1 MLKKLLL
8 ICMFATIGIVAQ
20 QPYEFTL
27 TVADSAQ
34 FSDAHILKTNYVPL
48 AVWTDTT
55 AAYDLV
61 DTTTIQF
68 EFRRAAS
75 SEPWKRITA
84 MDADTAYETG
94 DFVVED
100 SIGTSLCHVL
110 SPSVMAIVKG
120 GYERTPSFGNSYP
133 IEFRIRVTVF
143 QDNQAVKFIFR
154 AREL

>member
-1 MLKKLLL
+1 MLKRLLL
-8 ICMFATIGIVAQ
+8 FMALCTGITLAQ

-27 TVADSAQ
+27 TIEDSAQ
-34 FSDAHILKTNYVPL
+34 FSDSHILKTNYIPL

-68 EFRRAAS
+68 EFRKAGS
-75 SEPWKRITA
+75 SEPWKRVTA

-110 SPSVMAIVKG
+110 NPAVMAVVKG
-120 GYERTPSFGNSYP
+120 GYERTPSFPNSYP
-133 IEFRIRVTVF
+133 IEFRIRVTVP
-143 QDNQAVKFIFR
+143 QDNQATKWIFR

>member
-1 MLKKLLL
+1 ML
-8 ICMFATIGIVAQ
+8 ATVGVLAQ

-27 TVADSAQ
+27 TVTDSAQ
-34 FSDAHILKTNYVPL
+34 FSDSHILKSNYIPL

-75 SEPWKRITA
+75 SEPWKRVTA

-110 SPSVMAIVKG
+110 NPSVMAVVKG
-120 GYERTPSFGNSYP
+120 GYERIPGFPDSYP
-133 IEFRIRVTVF
+133 IEFRIRVTVL
-143 QDNQAVKFIFR
+143 QDNQDVKFIFR

>member
-8 ICMFATIGIVAQ
+8 IFMLATAGVLAQ

-34 FSDAHILKTNYVPL
+34 FSDSHILKTNYIPL

-61 DTTTIQF
+61 DTTAIQF
-68 EFRRAAS
+68 EFRRAGS

-94 DFVVED
+94 DFVIED

-110 SPSVMAIVKG
+110 NPSVMAVVKG
-120 GYERTPSFGNSYP
+120 GYDRVPGFTNSYP
-133 IEFRIRVTVF
+133 IEFRIRVKAR
-143 QDNQAVKFIFR
+143 QDNQATKWNVR